1 METIILAQVAI
12 VSIVV
17 VSMYTLLRTVSTP
30 TKVNKTK

>member
-12 VSIVV
+12 VAIVV
-17 VSMYTLLRTVSTP
+17 VSMYTLLRTIPSP